1 MITWIN
7 VHVRNHTT
15 PRAIWFFAGTQG
27 NAYADLASATVTT
40 SNTVIYPKGASHHL
54 ASPFF
59 YCLFHFNIVDWLR
72 YGWWKIHRFHTVFII
87 FLLYGFLACVSLTPH
102 LGGVSAG
109 IKVPEIQ
116 GKDNPCCLPP
126 NKGGQVAKKS
136 SPAPVKAQ
144 TGANRPNGK
153 AWKKYIWTVVF
164 NERRNRHK
172 MIRIPNPRLKSGS

>member
-1 MITWIN
+1 MFEITPRQEPYGSLLERRGMHMRTLRVRLSLRVIQSYLPKGLVITW
-7 VHVRNHTT
+7 
-15 PRAIWFFAGTQG
+15 
-27 NAYADLASATVTT
+27 LA
-40 SNTVIYPKGASHHL
+40 
-54 ASPFF
+54 PFF
-59 YCLFHFNIVDWLR
+59 IAFSISISWTGFDMGGGR
-72 YGWWKIHRFHTVFII
+72 YIGVYNLNGKVC
-87 FLLYGFLACVSLTPH
+87 LACVSLTPH

-172 MIRIPNPRLKSGS
+172 MIRIPNPRLKAGS